1 MNLQNINF
9 QPGLSAIF
17 LNPFYIARKALFK
30 SVRELAPALKGKLLD
45 VGCGSKP
52 YRNLF
57 TVDEYIGMEIEST
70 QYKETK
76 TDIDVF
82 YDGNTFPFPD
92 HTFDSIL
99 CNQVLEHVF
108 NPEHFLNEIQRVLKP
123 GGQILLTVPFVWDEH
138 EQPWDYARYSSFA
151 LKHLFEQHGFEMLQ
165 QIKTVNNVGVIY
177 QLINGYLYKK
187 TKWNRFLRIFTTV
200 FIMPGFTLS
209 GLILGA
215 ILPSNNDL
223 YLDNVILARKC

>member
-17 LNPFYIARKALFK
+17 LNPFYIARKALFN
-30 SVRELAPALKGKLLD
+30 SVRALAPSLKGKLLD

-92 HTFDSIL
+92 STFDSIL

-223 YLDNVILARKC
+223 YLDNVILARKR